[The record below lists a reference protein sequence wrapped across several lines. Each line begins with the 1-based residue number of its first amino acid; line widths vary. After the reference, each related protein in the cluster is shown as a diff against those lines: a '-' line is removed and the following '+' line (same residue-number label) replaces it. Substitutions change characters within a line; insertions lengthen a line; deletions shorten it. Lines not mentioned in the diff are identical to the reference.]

1 MAFITADFCK
11 ETSTF
16 TGLGAI
22 LLAGAR
28 APARTFSSVCAN
40 GDTFHYAISNT
51 SINEWEVGLGTY
63 NTGANSITRTTV
75 LSSSNGGA
83 AVNFGV
89 GTKFV
94 DLVLPTTRIA
104 SFKTTLP
111 LVSHIGGNSA
121 SDLSTLAFSNASNV
135 TWSLSTGANAA
146 TVIASVAAGGGG
158 GVGLS
163 AGTQSVSTGT
173 VVFSDSNGVQFGMS
187 GSSRVTAAY
196 DREMSII
203 SLVGVAA
210 TSKGSVRLLAFED
223 SNGVSWRFVGA
234 GSSMTVRGS
243 IASEIGLVSHVGGNT
258 VGGVTRLAFSN
269 ASNVTFSL
277 STAASAATLL
287 ASIPSPGSSL
297 GLVSHIGGNS
307 VSSVTQLAFSN
318 ASNVTWSLS
327 TAANAAT
334 VIASVAAAGGGGAAF
349 GISAGTQ
356 SVSTGTVVFS
366 DSNGVAFGMSD
377 SSRVTV
383 SVSALKTISLTAL
396 DQSLTNYADTLL
408 SAAGFR
414 LMNGSAVTGIYSQA
428 NVSFLISGGSDMVA
442 IAGINFLGANSTG
455 GAFNQRAQH
464 FSFVSNSNMGV
475 SLTTNAFGLFG
486 NIVQLQL
493 SAPPWIGM
501 ISHVGGNSQSNVTR
515 LAFSNA
521 SNVTWSLSTAA
532 SAVTVIASVAAGGG
546 ITAINLNA
554 GTTNADLTN
563 FVLSNSNNVSFGLNG
578 STVTATATV
587 AATRELGIVS
597 HIGGNVVSSV
607 SQLAFS
613 NASNVTWSLSTA
625 ANAATVI
632 ASVAAAGGGMTFSG
646 IDPIPGGMIIENQYG
661 QNSLAV
667 HPVTF
672 PNVQFDRFAMPI
684 KISNGSSTSLVATIS
699 VSFRLGLYSSNAS
712 TLSLMHSMSATT
724 SFNVS
729 SSNNSSLY
737 TGLRYI
743 TLPWTTTITQGQ
755 YWYGFVSSTASAGAA
770 LAMRNGMV
778 SQSVNDFAGY
788 LGSSNASLQVRL
800 GNGFFSATTGALPA
814 SVAFSQLR
822 IAATNTA
829 SSMAFRAPC
838 LFFHSGTA

>member
-1 MAFITADFCK
+1 MAFITADFVK

-40 GDTFHYAISNT
+40 GDTVHYAVSNT

-111 LVSHIGGNSA
+111 LVSHVGGNSV
-121 SDLSTLAFSNASNV
+121 SDLSTLAFENASNV
-135 TWSLSTGANAA
+135 TFSLSTGANAA
-146 TVIASVAAGGGG
+146 TVLASVAAGGGG

-173 VVFSDSNGVQFGMS
+173 VVFSDSNGVSFGMS

-196 DREMSII
+196 DRELSVLTVIG
-203 SLVGVAA
+203 VGA
-210 TSKGSVRLLAFED
+210 TSKGSLRLLAFED
-223 SNGVSWRFVGA
+223 SNGVSWRVAGA
-234 GSSMTVRGS
+234 GSSLTLRGS
-243 IASEIGLVSHVGGNT
+243 IASELGLVSHVGGNT
-258 VGGVTRLAFSN
+258 VGGVTRVAF
-269 ASNVTFSL
+269 
-277 STAASAATLL
+277 
-287 ASIPSPGSSL
+287 
-297 GLVSHIGGNS
+297 
-307 VSSVTQLAFSN
+307 QN

-327 TAANAAT
+327 TAASAAT
-334 VIASVAAAGGGGAAF
+334 VLASVAGETPF
-349 GISAGTQ
+349 GVSAGTQ
-356 SVSTGTVVFS
+356 SVSTGTLVFS
-366 DSNGVAFGMSD
+366 DSNGVSFGMSG
-377 SSRVTV
+377 SSRITV
-383 SVSALKTISLTAL
+383 SVVALKSFSLNNFVHGTMS
-396 DQSLTNYADTLL
+396 DLTVSSGVTNGAFFLNRGANTADTIVSLANVTARFSSDSAHLFAHQIAGGSNGL
-408 SAAGFR
+408 SNVAAISFTNANGVTFGGVTTSLVNVGRVMQITASVGAGGAAGSI
-414 LMNGSAVTGIYSQA
+414 SAGTTSVALGQA
-428 NVSFLISGGSDMVA
+428 VFSDSNNVSFGLNGSTVTA
-442 IAGINFLGANSTG
+442 SAG
-455 GAFNQRAQH
+455 
-464 FSFVSNSNMGV
+464 
-475 SLTTNAFGLFG
+475 FGL
-486 NIVQLQL
+486 L
-493 SAPPWIGM
+493 
-501 ISHVGGNSQSNVTR
+501 SHVGGQSINGATR

-532 SAVTVIASVAAGGG
+532 GAATLLASVDPNPAALAVSAAG
-546 ITAINLNA
+546 ASASA
-554 GTTNADLTN
+554 GT
-563 FVLSNSNNVSFGLNG
+563 VVWSNSNNVSFGQAG
-578 STVTATATV
+578 SIITATATV
-587 AATRELGIVS
+587 AATRDIGIVS